1 MTAEER
7 NETKTWEQFCREQ
20 ARESA
25 TRFFDKVRRFKERNP
40 STSDI
45 HDSVFANEFSAA
57 FLEESVTMF
66 RSSGMMN
73 GLSVSNGVSRTMT
86 MSRQGQRKGGSPHTK
101 SGGRAWWN
109 IFKWT
114 KFSRAESAS
123 KKSPVAGAADTHGVV
138 LLEGVVDL
146 LNMKDSMQ
154 TLVWQQ
160 CRLVL
165 LQQQGHHQ
173 LEVFY
178 PPKVR
183 GHAHTAKL
191 VLQAGFKKICDQDLT
206 ISNQYKIYILDHPF
220 PIVQWLR
227 GQMVA

>member
-7 NETKTWEQFCREQ
+7 KETKTWERFCREQ

-25 TRFFDKVRRFKERNP
+25 TKFFDKVRRFKERNP

-57 FLEESVTMF
+57 FLEESVTVF
-66 RSSGMMN
+66 RSSGVMN
-73 GLSVSNGVSRTMT
+73 GVSNGVSHTMT

-109 IFKWT
+109 IFKWA

-123 KKSPVAGAADTHGVV
+123 RKSPVAGAADTHGVV
-138 LLEGVVDL
+138 LLEGIVDL
-146 LNMKDSMQ
+146 LNMNDSMQ

-191 VLQAGFKKICDQDLT
+191 VQKGSLLQTGFKKICDQDLT
-206 ISNQYKIYILDHPF
+206 ISNQYQIMF
-220 PIVQWLR
+220 
-227 GQMVA
+227 

>member
-1 MTAEER
+1 MTSIWER
-7 NETKTWEQFCREQ
+7 FCREQ

-25 TRFFDKVRRFKERNP
+25 TKFFDKVRRFKERNP

-45 HDSVFANEFSAA
+45 HDSQFANEFSAA
-57 FLEESVTMF
+57 FLEESLTVS
-66 RSSGMMN
+66 RSIGMMN
-73 GLSVSNGVSRTMT
+73 GLGGSYSSNGVSHTMT
-86 MSRQGQRKGGSPHTK
+86 MSRQGQRKGGSAHTK

-146 LNMKDSMQ
+146 LNMNDSMQ

-183 GHAHTAKL
+183 GYAHTH
-191 VLQAGFKKICDQDLT
+191 
-206 ISNQYKIYILDHPF
+206 S
-220 PIVQWLR
+220 
-227 GQMVA
+227 

>member
-1 MTAEER
+1 MTSIWER
-7 NETKTWEQFCREQ
+7 FCREQ

-25 TRFFDKVRRFKERNP
+25 TKFFDKVRRFKERNP
-40 STSDI
+40 STNDI

-57 FLEESVTMF
+57 FLEESLTMT

-73 GLSVSNGVSRTMT
+73 GLGVSYSNGVSNTMT
-86 MSRQGQRKGGSPHTK
+86 MSRQGQRKGGSAHTK

-114 KFSRAESAS
+114 KFSRSESAS
-123 KKSPVAGAADTHGVV
+123 KKSSVAGAGGADTRGVI
-138 LLEGVVDL
+138 LLEGIVDL
-146 LNMKDSMQ
+146 LNMNDSMQ

-165 LQQQGHHQ
+165 LQQQGNHQ

-183 GHAHTAKL
+183 GHTHTHTHSAKL
-191 VLQAGFKKICDQDLT
+191 VQRAVSYSSRFKKITTKIARFLT
-206 ISNQYKIYILDHPF
+206 MQNYVWLLDCPF
-220 PIVQWLR
+220 PIIV
-227 GQMVA
+227 

>member
-1 MTAEER
+1 MTSIWER
-7 NETKTWEQFCREQ
+7 FCREQ

-25 TRFFDKVRRFKERNP
+25 TKFFDKVRRFKERNP

-57 FLEESVTMF
+57 FLEESVIMT

-73 GLSVSNGVSRTMT
+73 GLGVSYSSNGVSNTMT

-114 KFSRAESAS
+114 KFSRSESAS
-123 KKSPVAGAADTHGVV
+123 KKSSVAGAGGADTRGVI
-138 LLEGVVDL
+138 LLEGIVDL
-146 LNMKDSMQ
+146 LNMNDSMQ

-165 LQQQGHHQ
+165 LQQQGNYQ

-183 GHAHTAKL
+183 EHTHTYNTKL
-191 VLQAGFKKICDQDLT
+191 VQRAVSYSSKL
-206 ISNQYKIYILDHPF
+206 
-220 PIVQWLR
+220 
-227 GQMVA
+227 